1 MTSCRLS
8 VRTRFR
14 IIEGRRQD
22 AKPSVITLP
31 ELPGI
36 EINLL
41 LLVLVGLGAGVLS
54 GFAGVGGAFVVMP
67 ALIILG
73 LPANFAVGT
82 SLAWVLGN
90 SLIAVIRH
98 GKLGNV
104 DMKLGSVLLVASA
117 GGVEMGVRLLNWV
130 TDLGLADKVV
140 LAIISL
146 LLLTVGGYTLSESL
160 TRKRQLDRMLA
171 HGEKLPAALR
181 ATPLSHQLQSINLP
195 PMVVFAKS
203 QVTISLWIVLAIGFL
218 IGTLS
223 GLIGV
228 GGGFIMVP
236 SLVYV
241 VGLASFMA
249 VGTDLFQIVFSA
261 SYGAL
266 RHTMSGNVIILV
278 ALIMVVAAAFGV
290 QFGCLA
296 IRYVR
301 GVSVRLILA
310 ISILLFALGSILKLV
325 YVLFDSRAAWL
336 ETGSLAVTL
345 GSLGLTVLMILVLFF
360 LGRRCRA
367 GQNIPGWCQSLV
379 ALGEE

>member
-1 MTSCRLS
+1 M
-8 VRTRFR
+8 
-14 IIEGRRQD
+14 
-22 AKPSVITLP
+22 ITLL

-41 LLVLVGLGAGVLS
+41 LLVFVGLGAGVLS
-54 GFAGVGGAFVVMP
+54 RFAGVGGAFVVTP

-73 LPANFAVGT
+73 LPANLAVGT
-82 SLAWVLGN
+82 SLAWVVGN

-117 GGVEMGVRLLNWV
+117 SGVEVGVRLLNRV
-130 TDLGLADKVV
+130 KGLGLADEVV
-140 LAIISL
+140 LTIAIFL
-146 LLLTVGGYTLSESL
+146 LLAVGGYTLSESL
-160 TRKRQLDRMLA
+160 TRKRQLDRMFA

-181 ATPLSHQLQSINLP
+181 TTPLSHKLQSINLP
-195 PMVVFAKS
+195 PMVNFAKS
-203 QVTISLWIVLAIGFL
+203 QVTISLWIVLAIGFF

-241 VGLASFMA
+241 IGLSSFMA

-278 ALIMVVAAAFGV
+278 ALIMVAAAAFGV
-290 QFGCLA
+290 QFGVLA
-296 IRYVR
+296 TRHVR

-325 YVLFDSRAAWL
+325 YVLSDERTAWL
-336 ETGSLAVTL
+336 ETGSLIVTFAT
-345 GSLGLTVLMILVLFF
+345 LGLTVLTILVLFL
-360 LGRRCRA
+360 LGRRCQT
-367 GQNIPGWCQSLV
+367 GQNIPGWCESLV
-379 ALGEE
+379 TRGEE